1 MVPHSS
7 AILRHDKE
15 KHAISVTGD
24 HSSMVKLKKGQG
36 SCYPSVSQW
45 IKEDLKNATEVFN
58 GLHSKVQASVK
69 EHMNQN
75 DPGRKPSMNLPL
87 LGTGRDKFQT
97 PPPPAKEYKHGFQVP
112 KQSTPSSSDNASGS
126 EEESSSSD
134 NASDSEEE
142 SSSLDNASDSEE
154 EPARQGAKDYDNK
167 RKSTP
172 IQTTQDTSRSLC
184 MVIHNKVYDCSSFV
198 DDHPYVPI
206 SVFQAR
212 RIILIRT

>member
-15 KHAISVTGD
+15 KHAISVKGD
-24 HSSMVKLKKGQG
+24 HSAMVKLKKGQG

-58 GLHSKVQASVK
+58 GLHSKVQASVN
-69 EHMNQN
+69 EHINRN

-87 LGTGRDKFQT
+87 LGTRRDKLQI
-97 PPPPAKEYKHGFQVP
+97 PPPPAKQHKHAFQVP
-112 KQSTPSSSDNASGS
+112 KESTP
-126 EEESSSSD
+126 SSSD

-142 SSSLDNASDSEE
+142 PSDSEE

-167 RKSTP
+167 RKFTP
-172 IQTTQDTSRSLC
+172 FQMTQDTSRRLC
-184 MVIHNKVYDCSSFV
+184 LVIHNKVYDCSSFV
-198 DDHPYVPI
+198 GDHPYVPI
-206 SVFQAR
+206 SVFRAL
-212 RIILIRT
+212 RIILTRT